1 MVEIKVLVEAGLGG
15 GLLDLLLALLPAR
28 VQVEAEA
35 TGKQSRLLAITQ
47 NVSFVNIN
55 NILLYMYTL

>member
-35 TGKQSRLLAITQ
+35 TGKQSRLLAIT
-47 NVSFVNIN
+47 
-55 NILLYMYTL
+55 